1 MLIMSQRFRRD
12 SRAAAHTTR
21 TFALLLRRFIID
33 ARIFILCLTTRPACR
48 SSPCRC
54 NLVGGQWFR
63 FSDTAGAS
71 WSQRYRIPIRV
82 TSIDRVRSPSLL
94 LRRFFVARV
103 LYSLSDNT
111 TVAVGRVQGNPWNG
125 TELQGWTVSK
135 PIVHGN
141 QTVLLPY
148 TKVGTYLQGHD
159 RNFVLVSDNIL
170 SERDPEKIVW
180 RTWPAGDGGA
190 TQGCG

>member
-1 MLIMSQRFRRD
+1 MPLQPGGRPVVPLLRHGRRELV
-12 SRAAAHTTR
+12 AALPHPHPRHFDRPR
-21 TFALLLRRFIID
+21 TFTFLAAPTLLRCAQF
-33 ARIFILCLTTRPACR
+33 R
-48 SSPCRC
+48 SA
-54 NLVGGQWFR
+54 F
-63 FSDTAGAS
+63 
-71 WSQRYRIPIRV
+71 
-82 TSIDRVRSPSLL
+82 
-94 LRRFFVARV
+94 
-103 LYSLSDNT
+103 LSDDP
-111 TVAVGRVQGNPWNG
+111 TVAVGRMQGNPWNG

-159 RNFVLVSDNIL
+159 RNFVLASDNIL

>member
-1 MLIMSQRFRRD
+1 M
-12 SRAAAHTTR
+12 
-21 TFALLLRRFIID
+21 
-33 ARIFILCLTTRPACR
+33 
-48 SSPCRC
+48 
-54 NLVGGQWFR
+54 
-63 FSDTAGAS
+63 
-71 WSQRYRIPIRV
+71 
-82 TSIDRVRSPSLL
+82 L

-159 RNFVLVSDNIL
+159 RNFVLASDNIL

-190 TQGCG
+190 TQGCGSAHNKPGRISTLYL

>member
-1 MLIMSQRFRRD
+1 M
-12 SRAAAHTTR
+12 
-21 TFALLLRRFIID
+21 
-33 ARIFILCLTTRPACR
+33 
-48 SSPCRC
+48 
-54 NLVGGQWFR
+54 
-63 FSDTAGAS
+63 
-71 WSQRYRIPIRV
+71 
-82 TSIDRVRSPSLL
+82 
-94 LRRFFVARV
+94 
-103 LYSLSDNT
+103 SLSDGP

-159 RNFVLVSDNIL
+159 RNFVLASDNIL